1 MTGDKLLPSIREAI
15 RQCGLRDG
23 MTVSFHHHLRDG
35 DGVLPMVMGVIGEMG
50 FRNIRVSA
58 SSIHASHGIVA
69 DLIRKGVVDRI
80 DTNFL
85 GRSVGDTVS
94 AGFMPE
100 PAVLRTHGGRPL
112 ALEAGETAIDIA
124 FIAASAA
131 DRMGNM
137 NGVDGPSAFGSMGHA
152 FADAAFAEKVVVVT
166 NHLVPYPLH
175 RVSIDETHVDHV
187 VVVPSLGDVAG
198 IKSGLTTMTRDP
210 MGLRIARLAADAV
223 EHSGLLADG
232 FNYQSGGGRTSQAV
246 TQFVREA
253 MKRRK
258 VTGGFLLGGIN
269 SLAVAMLEEGLF
281 GSALDAQCF
290 DLEAV
295 DSLRRNPSHTE
306 ISCSRYANYNA
317 PSRCCAQLGAV
328 VLGATEIDVNF
339 DVNVHTESLGIIM
352 GGSGGHSDIAKG
364 AELTVIVTPLV
375 RARSSVVVEKVACR
389 STPGE
394 CVDLLVTQYGI
405 AVNPARPELR
415 ARLAEAGLPL
425 KDIEELLAIA
435 RRMTGTPKPVAFG
448 EKIVA
453 EVVGYDGKRTDVI
466 RQAVFQE

>member
-1 MTGDKLLPSIREAI
+1 MSCGKILPSVREAVA
-15 RQCGLRDG
+15 QCGLRDG

-35 DGVLPMVMGVIGEMG
+35 DGVLPMVMAVIGEMG

-58 SSIHASHGIVA
+58 SSIHASHGILA
-69 DLIRKGVVDRI
+69 DLIRQGVVDRI

-85 GRSVGDTVS
+85 GRSVGETVS

-112 ALEAGETAIDIA
+112 ALESGETDIDIA

-131 DRMGNM
+131 DCCGNM

-152 FADAAFAEKVVVVT
+152 FADAQFARQVVVVT
-166 NHLVPYPLH
+166 DHLVPYPLH
-175 RVSIDETHVDHV
+175 RVSIDETLVDHV
-187 VVVPSLGDVAG
+187 VVVPSLGNVAG
-198 IKSGLTTMTRDP
+198 IKSGLTTMTQDP
-210 MGLRIARLAADAV
+210 VGLRIARLAADAV

-253 MKRRK
+253 MRRRG
-258 VTGGFLLGGIN
+258 VAGGFLLGGIN
-269 SLAVAMLEEGLF
+269 RLAVEMLEEGLF
-281 GSALDAQCF
+281 HSALDAQCF

-295 DSLRRNPSHTE
+295 ASLRRNTSHTE

-317 PSRCCAQLGAV
+317 PSRCCAQLSAV
-328 VLGATEIDVNF
+328 ILGATEIDPNF
-339 DVNVHTESLGIIM
+339 DVNVHTESLGILM
-352 GGSGGHSDIAKG
+352 GGSGGHSDIANG
-364 AELTVIVTPLV
+364 AALTVIVSPLV

-389 STPGE
+389 STPGK
-394 CVDLLVTQYGI
+394 CIDMLVTQYGV

-415 ARLAEAGLPL
+415 DRLREARLPL
-425 KDIEELLAIA
+425 KDIEEQLALA
-435 RRMTGTPKPVAFG
+435 RRMTGVPKPVEFG
-448 EKIVA
+448 DKIIARVI
-453 EVVGYDGKRTDVI
+453 GYDGAQIDVI
-466 RQAVFQE
+466 RQAATAY